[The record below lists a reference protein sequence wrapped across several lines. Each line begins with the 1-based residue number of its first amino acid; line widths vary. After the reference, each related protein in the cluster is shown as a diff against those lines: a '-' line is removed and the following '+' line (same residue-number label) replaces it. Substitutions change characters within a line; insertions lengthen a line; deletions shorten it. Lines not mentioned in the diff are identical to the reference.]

1 MPCCGI
7 AAIGSWR
14 ERKAPEQTLANG
26 DIKFMKARTF
36 VAA

>member
-1 MPCCGI
+1 MLWDCGYWELE
-7 AAIGSWR
+7 GKKS
-14 ERKAPEQTLANG
+14 PEQTLANG